1 MYRHKGARAKA
12 TSRGQSLVEFA
23 LVFPVFMLMIIGF
36 VEFAFVFNALLSIG
50 HATRDA
56 ALVAAEAGNAAEAD
70 CLILQQVEND
80 VGAPADKAR
89 IQQIVIYRA
98 DQNGAVY
105 LGQQNVYARTG
116 LFTPGNS
123 TSCTLADGSTLTVPY
138 TTTAPT
144 YPAASRC
151 NILAG
156 STNGCLPGH
165 PSVDTIGV
173 KITYRHTW
181 LSPIANFVSLGG
193 TGVTLVQSN
202 AMRMEP
208 VL

>member
-1 MYRHKGARAKA
+1 MYRHKGATAKA

-56 ALVAAEAGNAAEAD
+56 ALIAAEAGNAAEAD

-89 IQQIVIYRA
+89 IQQVVIYRA

-105 LGQQNVYARTG
+105 LGQQNVYMRTG
-116 LFTPGNS
+116 LYTPGNS

-193 TGVTLVQSN
+193 SGVTLVQSN